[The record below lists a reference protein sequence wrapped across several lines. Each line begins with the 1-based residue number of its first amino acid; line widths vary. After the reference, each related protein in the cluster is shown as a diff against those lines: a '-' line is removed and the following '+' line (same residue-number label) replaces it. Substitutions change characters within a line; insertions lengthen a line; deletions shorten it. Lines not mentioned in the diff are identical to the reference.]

1 MLSTTVRRAAALLRS
16 AAPVRKARVTNASL
30 GAKTP
35 ALLFGSRAVA
45 CTVAAAGV
53 VTAFSTA
60 TVAAAGKDAASGSG
74 SVSKAVTKVARKP
87 KVIFVLGGPGA
98 GKGTQCGL
106 VVEK

>member
-1 MLSTTVRRAAALLRS
+1 M
-16 AAPVRKARVTNASL
+16 
-30 GAKTP
+30 
-35 ALLFGSRAVA
+35 
-45 CTVAAAGV
+45 AAAGV